1 MLFRLLP
8 EAKDLNDLTQ
18 TPIFFFSFTLFFALN
33 KLSNYVLSNR
43 GQQYAVCM
51 HSSLYPKVRSDGHDC
66 TEKMF
71 FFLIDE
77 LMFQTHSMVWW
88 SPVRLGGLII
98 VVLHTFVHLSVA
110 LS

>member
-18 TPIFFFSFTLFFALN
+18 TPIYFFSFTLFFALN

-71 FFLIDE
+71 FFK
-77 LMFQTHSMVWW
+77 LMN
-88 SPVRLGGLII
+88 
-98 VVLHTFVHLSVA
+98 
-110 LS
+110 

>member
-1 MLFRLLP
+1 MVTT
-8 EAKDLNDLTQ
+8 AQK
-18 TPIFFFSFTLFFALN
+18 
-33 KLSNYVLSNR
+33 KNY
-43 GQQYAVCM
+43 
-51 HSSLYPKVRSDGHDC
+51 
-66 TEKMF
+66 

-77 LMFQTHSMVWW
+77 LMFQTHSVVWW